1 LPQAV
6 EMALQQAFGVQT
18 LQPVAQ
24 QGRVRSGPVVTSLAP
39 ASRAADGVL
48 VRMRHHEEF
57 DLVAAPAPQFL
68 QETGQF
74 LAVGDRHEVRMAPFE
89 EGDGS
94 FGRLRRLRF
103 VAQGCEHGEQRGPF
117 GR

>member
-1 LPQAV
+1 
-6 EMALQQAFGVQT
+6 
-18 LQPVAQ
+18 
-24 QGRVRSGPVVTSLAP
+24 
-39 ASRAADGVL
+39 
-48 VRMRHHEEF
+48 MRHHEEF